1 MAQGRWKILE
11 LGWIMESK
19 EVYDKI
25 NKCISEQL
33 GENVEDIKPYS
44 HLKDDLRMDS
54 LDDVELVMLLEGEFD
69 IDISDE
75 EAGKCKLVKDVYIG
89 ILGKLGIVPLSDLE
103 FVSDTDCKPEI
114 TKTLIPS
121 DAGRRWD
128 TSFLRIRDN
137 KITPADLQGLRDTS
151 QKDIFQQM
159 LTLAKQH
166 SMFIQFDGMDECPS
180 TIVVTKQGSDV
191 EYVIKSQEQFNQ
203 LVESFNVLEK
213 FERSV

>member
-1 MAQGRWKILE
+1 
-11 LGWIMESK
+11 MESK

-54 LDDVELVMLLEGEFD
+54 LDDVELVMLLEEEFD

-75 EAGKCKLVKDVYIG
+75 EAEKCKLVKDVYIG

-103 FVSDTDCKPEI
+103 LISETDCKPEV
-114 TKTLIPS
+114 TKTLKPS
-121 DAGRRWD
+121 DITKEALVEVKNCTF
-128 TSFLRIRDN
+128 TS
-137 KITPADLQGLRDTS
+137 S
-151 QKDIFQQM
+151 DIFQQM
-159 LTLAKQH
+159 LTLAEQH
-166 SMFIQFDGMDECPS
+166 NMFIQFDGMDECSS
-180 TIVVTKQGSDV
+180 TIVVTKQGSDT
-191 EYVIKSQEQFNQ
+191 EYVIETQEQFNQ